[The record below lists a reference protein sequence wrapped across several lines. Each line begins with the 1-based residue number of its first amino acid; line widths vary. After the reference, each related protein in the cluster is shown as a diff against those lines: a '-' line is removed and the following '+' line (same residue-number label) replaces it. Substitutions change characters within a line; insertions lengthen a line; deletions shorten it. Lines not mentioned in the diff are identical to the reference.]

1 MLYVGI
7 DHHKSYCQLAV
18 VDEQG
23 VLVKEGRVPTDREP
37 LTRFVQELGQPC
49 RATVEA
55 GRNWGLV
62 YDWLEA
68 LEAVEELQLANPAQV
83 KAIAWAKIKTDSID
97 ARTLAQLLRANL
109 LPTAHIPAPAGRALK
124 NLLRQRLFFVVLRT
138 MVKNRIHDLAD
149 RQHLATDPFSD
160 LFGAKGRAFLA
171 QAVKELSEPD
181 AGLLGQDLELL
192 EQLKAHIAQT
202 ERWLESRTETDPR
215 VPWVRSLP
223 GIGRLLALV
232 ILAEI
237 DTIERFAK
245 AQKLASYAG
254 LVPSTYAS
262 GGKVFHG
269 RLTKHGNKYL
279 RWALIEAVWPAIR
292 TSAGLRQHYERIKA
306 RHGANGAKAA
316 VARKLSHLVW
326 FVLREQR
333 VYEAEKRP
341 RVALCTP

>member
-1 MLYVGI
+1 MLYIGV

-23 VLVKEGRVPTDREP
+23 VLVKEGRVRTDREP
-37 LTRFVQELGQPC
+37 LIQFVQALGQPC
-49 RATVEA
+49 AATVEA

-68 LEAVEELQLANPAQV
+68 LETVKDLQLANPAQV

-109 LPTAHIPAPAGRALK
+109 LPTAHISAPAGRALK
-124 NLLRQRLFFVVLRT
+124 NLLRQRLFLVVLRT

-149 RQHLATDPFSD
+149 RQHLASEQFSD
-160 LFGAKGRAFLA
+160 LFGKKGQAFLT
-171 QAVKELSEPD
+171 QALQELPDPD
-181 AGLLGQDLELL
+181 AGLLGQDLQLL
-192 EQLKAHIAQT
+192 EQLQAHIAQT
-202 ERWLESRTETDPR
+202 ENWLEARTETDPR
-215 VPWVRSLP
+215 VQWLRSLP
-223 GIGRLLALV
+223 GVGRLLAVV

-237 DTIERFAK
+237 DRIERFATPE
-245 AQKLASYAG
+245 KLASYAG

-262 GGKVFHG
+262 GGRVFHG
-269 RLTKHGNKYL
+269 RLTKQGNKYL
-279 RWALIEAVWPAIR
+279 RWALVEAVWPAIR
-292 TSAGLRQHYERIKA
+292 CSAGLRTHYERIKA

-316 VARKLSHLVW
+316 VARKLAHLVW

-333 VYEAEKRP
+333 VYEEEKRP